1 MLALRRYYLPHEDD
15 DLDSLARA
23 TWLDKHNRESNAAA
37 VAEGIAKALN
47 G

>member
-1 MLALRRYYLPHEDD
+1 M
-15 DLDSLARA
+15 
-23 TWLDKHNRESNAAA
+23 WLDKHNQESNAAA

>member
-23 TWLDKHNRESNAAA
+23 MWIDKHHRESNAAA